1 LNSADGLRITKFL
14 SLALLSR
21 TRPYRVGC

>member
-1 LNSADGLRITKFL
+1 LKRADELRTTKFL